1 MAFEITG
8 KLIDKFETQNVS
20 DKFKKREFVI
30 EYRDNPNL
38 SFAEMLK
45 FQLTQ
50 DRCSL
55 IDAYSI
61 GQDIKVFFNLKGRRW
76 EKDGN
81 VNYFTNLEAWKVEN
95 ASASPATE
103 ASGNNL
109 PEINTMPDPAED
121 ASNDL
126 PF

>member
-8 KLIDKFETQNVS
+8 KLIEKFETQNVS

-30 EYRDNPNL
+30 EYQDNPNL
-38 SFAEMLK
+38 SFSEMLK

-50 DRCSL
+50 DRCGL
-55 IDAYSI
+55 IDMHEI
-61 GQDIKVFFNLKGRRW
+61 GQEIKVAFNLKGRRW

-81 VNYFTNLEAWKVEN
+81 VNYFTNLEAWKIE
-95 ASASPATE
+95 A
-103 ASGNNL
+103 ASGAAPVAGNSL
-109 PEINTMPDPAED
+109 PETGIMPDLAED

>member
-1 MAFEITG
+1 MAFEIIG
-8 KLIDKFETQNVS
+8 KLVEKFETQNVS

-30 EYRDNPNL
+30 EYRDNPNM
-38 SFAEMLK
+38 SFSEMLK

-55 IDAYSI
+55 IDAFTI
-61 GQDIKVFFNLKGRRW
+61 GQEIKVFFNLRGRRW

-81 VNYFTNLEAWKVEN
+81 VSYFTNLEGWKVEKVSDAEN
-95 ASASPATE
+95 GSAGS
-103 ASGNNL
+103 L
-109 PEINTMPDPAED
+109 PETNSLPDLTED

>member
-8 KLIDKFETQNVS
+8 KLIDIFETQNVS

-30 EYRDNPNL
+30 EYRDNPNM

-55 IDAYSI
+55 IDAFNT
-61 GQDIKVFFNLKGRRW
+61 GQEIKVSFNLRGRRW

-81 VNYFTNLEAWKVEN
+81 VNYFTNLEAWKVE
-95 ASASPATE
+95 S
-103 ASGNNL
+103 ASGNVSIQANTL
-109 PEINTMPDPAED
+109 PETNTLPDLAED

>member
-1 MAFEITG
+1 MAFEIIG
-8 KLIDKFETQNVS
+8 KLVEKFETQNVS

-30 EYRDNPNL
+30 EYRDNPNM
-38 SFAEMLK
+38 SFSEMLK

-55 IDAYSI
+55 IDAFTI
-61 GQDIKVFFNLKGRRW
+61 GQEIKVFFNLRGRRW

-81 VNYFTNLEAWKVEN
+81 VSYFTNLEGWKVEKV
-95 ASASPATE
+95 SE
-103 ASGNNL
+103 SGNGPADSL
-109 PEINTMPDPAED
+109 PETNTLPDLAED

>member
-8 KLIDKFETQNVS
+8 KLIDRFETQNVS

-30 EYRDNPNL
+30 EYRDNPNM

-55 IDAYSI
+55 IDAYTI
-61 GQDIKVFFNLKGRRW
+61 GQDIKVSFNLKGRRW

-95 ASASPATE
+95 ASGSAPA
-103 ASGNNL
+103 AGNNL
-109 PEINTMPDPAED
+109 PEINALPDLAED

>member
-8 KLIDKFETQNVS
+8 KLIEKFEIQNVS

-38 SFAEMLK
+38 SFSELLK

-50 DRCSL
+50 ERCNLVDSFT
-55 IDAYSI
+55 I
-61 GQDIKVFFNLKGRRW
+61 GQEIKIFFNLKGRRW
-76 EKDGN
+76 DKDG
-81 VNYFTNLEAWKVEN
+81 VANYFTNLEAWKVEKTAGAEPVSN
-95 ASASPATE
+95 A
-103 ASGNNL
+103 NL
-109 PEINTMPDPAED
+109 PEVNSLPDMAED

>member
-1 MAFEITG
+1 MAFEIIG
-8 KLIDKFETQNVS
+8 KLVEKFETQNVS

-30 EYRDNPNL
+30 EYRDNPNM
-38 SFAEMLK
+38 SFSEMLK

-55 IDAYSI
+55 IDAFAI
-61 GQDIKVFFNLKGRRW
+61 GQEIKVFFNLRGRRW

-81 VNYFTNLEAWKVEN
+81 VSYFTNLEGWKVEKV
-95 ASASPATE
+95 SE
-103 ASGNNL
+103 SGNGSAVSL
-109 PEINTMPDPAED
+109 PETNSLPDLTED